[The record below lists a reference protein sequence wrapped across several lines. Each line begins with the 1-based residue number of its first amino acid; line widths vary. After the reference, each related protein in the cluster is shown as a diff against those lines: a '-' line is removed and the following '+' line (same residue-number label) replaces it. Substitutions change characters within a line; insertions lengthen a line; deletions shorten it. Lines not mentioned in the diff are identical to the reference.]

1 MLVNTTKVQGRRQV
15 HYASYADLLA
25 DAEQLAATKV
35 KTLGNWSYG
44 QILKHVAQ
52 ATDSSI
58 DGSGFALPA
67 PVRWGFSLLMKR
79 KFLTQPIPAGFK
91 ASMQFQPE
99 EVSIEEALTL
109 LRQAVVRQDSEQKRA
124 MHPAFG
130 MISKEEWTLFNLRH
144 AEMHMSF
151 VVPVGEAHG

>member
-1 MLVNTTKVQGRRQV
+1 MSVNTSKVQGRRQV
-15 HYASYADLLA
+15 RYESYADLLA
-25 DAEQLAATKV
+25 DAEQLARTKV

-52 ATDSSI
+52 STDSSI

-67 PVRWGFSLLMKR
+67 PVRWLFSLLMKR

-91 ASMQFQPE
+91 APKNFQPQE
-99 EVSIEEALTL
+99 ASVDEALCL
-109 LRQAVVRQDSEQKRA
+109 LRTAIARQASENQRA

-130 MISKEEWTLFNLRH
+130 KISKDEWTLFNLRH

-151 VVPVGEAHG
+151 VVPVG

>member
-1 MLVNTTKVQGRRQV
+1 MPVDTTKVKGRRQV
-15 HYASYADLLA
+15 HYGSYADLLA
-25 DAEQLAATKV
+25 DAEQLAKTKV

-52 ATDSSI
+52 STDSSI

-67 PVRWGFSLLMKR
+67 PIRWVFTLLMKR
-79 KFLTQPIPAGFK
+79 KYLTQPIPAGFK
-91 ASMQFQPE
+91 APKQFQPP
-99 EVSIEEALTL
+99 EVSVEDSLADLRKAIARQNTEE
-109 LRQAVVRQDSEQKRA
+109 KRA

-130 MISKEEWTLFNLRH
+130 KISKDEWTQFNLRH

-151 VVPVGEAHG
+151 IVPEAGELG

>member
-1 MLVNTTKVQGRRQV
+1 MPVNTTKVQGRRQV
-15 HYASYADLLA
+15 HYNSYADLLA
-25 DAEQLAATKV
+25 DAEKMASAKV

-52 ATDSSI
+52 STDSSI

-67 PVRWGFSLLMKR
+67 PVRWIFTLLMKG
-79 KFLTQPIPAGFK
+79 KYLTRPIPAGFK
-91 ASMQFQPE
+91 APKQFQPQE
-99 EVSIEEALTL
+99 TNVDEAIAL
-109 LRQAVVRQDSEQKRA
+109 LRNAIARQEAEERRA

-130 MISKEEWTLFNLRH
+130 MISKEEWTQFNLRH

-151 VVPVGEAHG
+151 VVPGGQT